1 MTELDLVETAER
13 NGFSATLGCPF
24 LSADGYV
31 GTSDYR
37 VDVPEGYLLKEA
49 YIAQAIAAADK
60 VIVLSF

>member
-1 MTELDLVETAER
+1 MDA
-13 NGFSATLGCPF
+13 
-24 LSADGYV
+24 LSYQLMDV

-60 VIVLSF
+60 VIVLTILKVTEWVL